1 MTADQL
7 NAAVKKFS
15 LVAVALVILLA
26 PVASKAQ
33 ILYVASE
40 YSSSVSAFNAITGAT
55 ISQSF
60 ITGLTDPT
68 SLAVSGST
76 LSDWDLDVSTA
87 RWVSTATYK
96 VPIEYG
102 SST

>member
-1 MTADQL
+1 
-7 NAAVKKFS
+7 VKKFS

-60 ITGLTDPT
+60 ITGLTDPVPDFPD
-68 SLAVSGST
+68 SLHKPR
-76 LSDWDLDVSTA
+76 L
-87 RWVSTATYK
+87 
-96 VPIEYG
+96 
-102 SST
+102 